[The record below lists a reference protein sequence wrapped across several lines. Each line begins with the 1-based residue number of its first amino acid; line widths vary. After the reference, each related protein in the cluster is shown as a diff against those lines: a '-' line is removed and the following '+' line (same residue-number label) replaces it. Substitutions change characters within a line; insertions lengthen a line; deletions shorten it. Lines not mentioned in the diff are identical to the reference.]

1 MDVLTI
7 DGRQGE
13 GGGQVLRTALALAL
27 ATGTAVRIDGI
38 RGQRKQPGLQRHHLC
53 CVHAAQAV
61 GEADVEGAVV
71 GSTSLL
77 FRPHGVRAGDHAF
90 SAGAGGSATLML
102 QTVLPA
108 LLCASAPSTL
118 RLGGSTHDA
127 SAPTADFATR
137 TVLPVLR
144 QMGAQVEVTVLRHGF
159 GHGSGGAL
167 AARIA
172 PSAKLAPCELL
183 TRTAPQ
189 RLRARAL
196 VSQLPDDIGRRQLIE
211 LLHRF
216 GASRLHPEQT
226 YLERIDA
233 DGAGNALLLEMPMQQ
248 HCEIIT
254 AFGERGVP
262 PERAADLVATE
273 ALALLA
279 ADVPVGAYL
288 ADQLLLPMALAAGGA
303 FRTVEPTLHCTTNAA
318 LIERFLPVRFSM
330 REEQSGSG
338 RWRIE
343 CQLVH

>member
-1 MDVLTI
+1 M
-7 DGRQGE
+7 
-13 GGGQVLRTALALAL
+13 
-27 ATGTAVRIDGI
+27 
-38 RGQRKQPGLQRHHLC
+38 
-53 CVHAAQAV
+53 
-61 GEADVEGAVV
+61 
-71 GSTSLL
+71 
-77 FRPHGVRAGDHAF
+77 
-90 SAGAGGSATLML
+90 
-102 QTVLPA
+102 
-108 LLCASAPSTL
+108 
-118 RLGGSTHDA
+118 
-127 SAPTADFATR
+127 
-137 TVLPVLR
+137 
-144 QMGAQVEVTVLRHGF
+144 LRHGF

-330 REEQSGSG
+330 REEQSGGG

>member
-7 DGRQGE
+7 DGGQGE
-13 GGGQVLRTALALAL
+13 GGGQVLRTTLALAL

-38 RGQRKQPGLQRHHLC
+38 RRKRKQPGLQRHHLG

-61 GEADVEGAVV
+61 GQADVEGATV
-71 GSTSLL
+71 GSTALS
-77 FRPHGVRAGDHAF
+77 FRPHGVRTGEHAF
-90 SAGAGGSATLML
+90 AAGGGGSATLVL

-108 LLCASAPSTL
+108 LLRAAAPSTL

-127 SAPTADFATR
+127 SAPTADYAAR
-137 TVLPVLR
+137 TLLPVLA
-144 QMGAQVEVTVLRHGF
+144 QMGAQVELSVLRHGF
-159 GHGSGGAL
+159 GLGSGGAL
-167 AARIA
+167 AVRIA
-172 PSAKLAPCELL
+172 AGTQLTPCELL
-183 TRTAPQ
+183 VRTAPQ

-196 VSQLPDDIGRRQLIE
+196 VSQLPDDIGRRQLVE
-211 LLHRF
+211 LLQRF
-216 GASRLHPEQT
+216 GAARLHPEQT

-248 HCEIIT
+248 HCEIVT

-262 PERAADLVATE
+262 PEHAADVVATE

-288 ADQLLLPMALAAGGA
+288 ADQLLLPMALAGGGA

-318 LIERFLPVRFSM
+318 LIERFLPVRFAM
-330 REEQSGSG
+330 REEQAGSG
-338 RWRIE
+338 RWRVD
-343 CQLVH
+343 CAPR